1 MLVLLPLLLLL
12 LLLLLMIITI
22 IIIITRK
29 TYLAITHVK
38 LGLAAALKL
47 SPVGAR
53 SFTVVLFLLT
63 YVIASNKYTGA
74 RQFRSRTPLRPAR
87 KARFAR
93 DKIINRFREGAS
105 LGNNYTYRAPISF
118 FSIFTSA

>member
-1 MLVLLPLLLLL
+1 
-12 LLLLLMIITI
+12 MIIAII

-29 TYLAITHVK
+29 TYLAISRGN
-38 LGLAAALKL
+38 LGLVAALKL
-47 SPVGAR
+47 SPVGVR
-53 SFTVVLFLLT
+53 SFTVALFLLT
-63 YVIASNKYTGA
+63 YIIASNKYTGA
-74 RQFRSRTPLRPAR
+74 RQVRSRTPLRPAR

-118 FSIFTSA
+118 FFLFLPAHNKKIKYNKNKK